1 MKNEKDSIAKLKRKW
16 IKKNF
21 FKVFLTAIVVL
32 VIYFIAMAF
41 KNIFIVII
49 NIVLSFIA
57 FFYFRNKMAAY
68 IEKNLYE

>member
-49 NIVLSFIA
+49 
-57 FFYFRNKMAAY
+57 RNKMAAY